1 VAAKVNQ
8 FGGARVMTETPLL
21 VTIADGVATLTLN
34 RPDRLNALTAA
45 LHEALA
51 SALDRAA
58 GDETI
63 RALLITGAGRGF
75 CAGQDLSERKL
86 APGEPRR
93 DLGQGLERYYNPLIR
108 RLRGLEK
115 PVIAAV
121 NGVAAGAGVGL
132 ALACDIVIAAH
143 SAGFIEAFSRI
154 GLVPDAGNTWFLPRL
169 VGSARA
175 MGMALTGEAIPAER
189 AAEWGLI
196 WKAVPDD
203 MLMTEARD
211 LARRLAQ
218 GPTRALGLTK
228 RAIDRSGTNDLD
240 TQLDLERDLQ
250 REAGLGED
258 YREGVAAFLEKRP
271 PRFTG
276 R

>member
-1 VAAKVNQ
+1 MN
-8 FGGARVMTETPLL
+8 EPPLL
-21 VTIADGVATLTLN
+21 VAVEDGVAILTLN
-34 RPDRLNALTAA
+34 RPERLNAFTAA

-51 SALDRAA
+51 SALDRSA
-58 GDETI
+58 GNDTI

-75 CAGQDLSERKL
+75 CAGQDLSERKPT
-86 APGEPRR
+86 PGEARR
-93 DLGQGLERYYNPLIR
+93 DLGQGLERYYNPLIQ
-108 RLRGLEK
+108 RLRNLEK
-115 PVIAAV
+115 PVVAAV
-121 NGVAAGAGVGL
+121 NGVAAGAGAGL
-132 ALACDIVIAAH
+132 ALACDIVIAAR
-143 SAGFIEAFSRI
+143 SASFIEAFSRI

-169 VGSARA
+169 AGSARA
-175 MGMALTGEAIPAER
+175 MAMALTGDAVPAER

-196 WKAVPDD
+196 WRAVPDD
-203 MLMTEARD
+203 ALMTEARD
-211 LARRLAQ
+211 LAARLAR

-228 RAIDRSGTNDLD
+228 RALNRSTTNDLD

>member
-1 VAAKVNQ
+1 MA
-8 FGGARVMTETPLL
+8 ETPLL
-21 VTIADGVATLTLN
+21 VTVTDGVAMLTLN
-34 RPDRLNALTAA
+34 RPERLNAFTAA
-45 LHEALA
+45 LHEELA
-51 SALDRAA
+51 AALDRAG
-58 GDETI
+58 GDSAV

-75 CAGQDLSERKL
+75 CAGQDLSERKPV
-86 APGEPRR
+86 PGEPRR
-93 DLGQGLERYYNPLIR
+93 DLGRGLERYYNPLIR
-108 RLRGLEK
+108 RLRNLEK
-115 PVIAAV
+115 PIVAAV
-121 NGVAAGAGVGL
+121 NGVAAGAGAGL
-132 ALACDIVIAAH
+132 ALACDIVIAGHAA
-143 SAGFIEAFSRI
+143 SFIEAFSRI

-169 VGSARA
+169 VGPARA
-175 MGMALTGEAIPAER
+175 VAMALTGEAVPAR
-189 AAEWGLI
+189 QAADWGLI

-203 MLMTEARD
+203 TLMTEARA
-211 LARRLAQ
+211 LAQRLAQ

-228 RAIDRSGTNDLD
+228 RALNRSSTNDLD

>member
-1 VAAKVNQ
+1 
-8 FGGARVMTETPLL
+8 MTEPLLL
-21 VTIADGVATLTLN
+21 VTVAEGVATLTLN
-34 RPDRLNALTAA
+34 RPERLNALTAA
-45 LHEALA
+45 LHDELAAALER
-51 SALDRAA
+51 SA
-58 GDETI
+58 GDDAV

-75 CAGQDLSERKL
+75 CAGQDLSERKVM
-86 APGEPRR
+86 PVEGRR
-93 DLGQGLERYYNPLIR
+93 DLGQSLERYYNPLIH

-115 PVIAAV
+115 PVVAAV
-121 NGVAAGAGVGL
+121 NGVAAGAGAGL
-132 ALACDIVIAAH
+132 AFACDIVIAAR
-143 SAGFIEAFSRI
+143 SASFIEAFSRI

-169 VGSARA
+169 AGSARA
-175 MGMALTGEAIPAER
+175 MAMALTGEAVPAER

-203 MLMTEARD
+203 ALMTEARELALS
-211 LARRLAQ
+211 LAR

-228 RAIDRSGTNDLD
+228 RALNRSSTNDLD
-240 TQLDLERDLQ
+240 AQLDLERDLQ

>member
-1 VAAKVNQ
+1 
-8 FGGARVMTETPLL
+8 MTETPLL
-21 VTIADGVATLTLN
+21 VAVDDGVATLTLN
-34 RPDRLNALTAA
+34 RPERLNAFTAA

-51 SALDRAA
+51 AALEHAA
-58 GDETI
+58 HDDAV

-75 CAGQDLSERKL
+75 CAGQDLSERMPI
-86 APGEPRR
+86 PGEARR
-93 DLGQGLERYYNPLIR
+93 DLGNGLERYYNPLIR

-115 PVIAAV
+115 PVVAAV

-132 ALACDIVIAAH
+132 ALACDIVIAAQ
-143 SAGFIEAFSRI
+143 SASFIEAFSRI

-169 VGSARA
+169 AGSARA
-175 MGMALTGEAIPAER
+175 MGMALTGEAVPAER
-189 AAEWGLI
+189 AADWGLI
-196 WKAVPDD
+196 WKAVPDEA
-203 MLMTEARD
+203 LMSEARE
-211 LARRLAQ
+211 LAVRLAH

-228 RAIDRSGTNDLD
+228 RALNRSPANDLD
-240 TQLDLERDLQ
+240 SQLDLERDLQ

-271 PRFTG
+271 PRFSG